1 MKTFEHG
8 GQIEKFAFDLG
19 CKVSEIID
27 LSSNINF
34 VKPQI
39 NVDFNTLD
47 ISSYPTY
54 DKLYE
59 KIALIMELK
68 LLKLS
73 FSMVEVVLFLLCL
86 NILL

>member
-8 GQIEKFAFDLG
+8 GQIEKFALELG
-19 CKVSEIID
+19 CDVSEIID

-47 ISSYPTY
+47 IFISN
-54 DKLYE
+54 L
-59 KIALIMELK
+59 
-68 LLKLS
+68 
-73 FSMVEVVLFLLCL
+73 
-86 NILL
+86 

>member
-1 MKTFEHG
+1 MRTFEHG
-8 GQIEKFAFDLG
+8 GQIEKFALELG
-19 CKVSEIID
+19 CDVSEIID

-39 NVDFNTLD
+39 NIDFNTLD

-59 KIALIMELK
+59 QIALNYGVEPSQIELFNGGSSAI
-68 LLKLS
+68 L
-73 FSMVEVVLFLLCL
+73 VCL
-86 NILL
+86 NIEI

>member
-8 GQIEKFAFDLG
+8 GQIEKFAFELG
-19 CKVSEIID
+19 CRVDEIID

-39 NVDFNTLD
+39 NIDFNSLD

-59 KIALIMELK
+59 KIAFNYGVATSQIELFNGA
-68 LLKLS
+68 S
-73 FSMVEVVLFLLCL
+73 SGLFTVF
-86 NILL
+86 

>member
-1 MKTFEHG
+1 M
-8 GQIEKFAFDLG
+8 Q
-19 CKVSEIID
+19 CRVEIID

-59 KIALIMELK
+59 KNRFK
-68 LLKLS
+68 LWS
-73 FSMVEVVLFLLCL
+73 SM
-86 NILL
+86 

>member
-19 CKVSEIID
+19 CSVAEIID

-39 NVDFNTLD
+39 NIDFNTL
-47 ISSYPTY
+47 
-54 DKLYE
+54 E
-59 KIALIMELK
+59 M
-68 LLKLS
+68 S
-73 FSMVEVVLFLLCL
+73 F
-86 NILL
+86 NINKNIEYAKKYL